1 MWMLNLFFFAVI
13 FAAIRTGDLWTII
26 PITAVFML
34 LHSWLAETEEHGTDL
49 NIERPPSSDNH
60 NRDWLL
66 DDKDS
71 NLDNTK
77 T

>member
-13 FAAIRTGDLWTII
+13 FASLRTGDLWMLI

-34 LHSWLAETEEHGTDL
+34 LHTWLAETEDNGTDYTT
-49 NIERPPSSDNH
+49 ERPSGGNYYSGDRLADDKSSD
-60 NRDWLL
+60 
-66 DDKDS
+66 
-71 NLDNTK
+71 LDNTK